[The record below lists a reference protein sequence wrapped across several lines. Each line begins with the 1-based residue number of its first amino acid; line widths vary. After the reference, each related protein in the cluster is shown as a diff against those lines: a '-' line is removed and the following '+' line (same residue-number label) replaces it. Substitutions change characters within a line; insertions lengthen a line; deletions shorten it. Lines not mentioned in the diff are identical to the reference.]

1 MEKKLK
7 ILIISSRPPY
17 WSANHGYNLA
27 LSLRNHAHMVDYL
40 TTYQFDRMESWMY
53 SVYEEKNEY
62 KLDLTFR
69 WTLKKVL
76 SSIITQPFTTLN
88 LFLKR
93 VLKIGRYDLI
103 NAPNI
108 PSEDITKA
116 IPDKNYDLVITL
128 FWQGLLSADIL
139 LPIYEKCKC
148 PIFIFP
154 VDMNPMTGGCS
165 NFWDCQRFT
174 YECKG
179 CPATILNN
187 NNRDTAH
194 KNYLLKKRIYQ
205 SIDYRIFGNTWMCN
219 HFKKS
224 GLFHYNQIGLKMCAT
239 DEQVFFPA
247 DKAQARTELGL
258 PQDKFIFFCGAA
270 SIKSKRKGF
279 DVLKK
284 ATSLFYQKYKG
295 SKNCLLVIA
304 GKTIPNISSLIKM
317 DTLCVGFLPM
327 EKLALMYSASDVYL
341 STSIQDAGPS
351 MVNQCL
357 MCGTP
362 VVAFKTGVAIDI
374 VKTGIT
380 GYLAKYNDTNDF
392 FQGMSY
398 LYEYADK
405 KSLRKS
411 CRQFA
416 LNLFSLDAVAK
427 SIENSFNEHINKDK
441 KAI

>member
-1 MEKKLK
+1 MENKLK

-27 LSLRNHAHMVDYL
+27 MSLRNQAHMVDYL

-53 SVYEEKNEY
+53 SVYEEKKEY
-62 KLDLTFR
+62 KLNLTFR
-69 WTLKKVL
+69 WTLGKVL
-76 SSIITQPFTTLN
+76 SSIITQPFTALN

-93 VLKIGRYDLI
+93 VLKVDQYGLVST
-103 NAPNI
+103 PSV
-108 PSEDITKA
+108 PSEDIAKA
-116 IPDKNYDLVITL
+116 IPGKNYDLIITL
-128 FWQGLLSADIL
+128 FWQGMLSADTIL
-139 LPIYEKCKC
+139 HIYEKCKC

-165 NFWDCQRFT
+165 NFWNCQRFT
-174 YECKG
+174 RECKG
-179 CPATILNN
+179 CPATILSNN
-187 NNRDTAH
+187 HRDTAH
-194 KNYLLKKRIYQ
+194 NNYLFKKKVYQ
-205 SIDYRIFGNTWMCN
+205 SIDCRVFGNTWMCN

-224 GLFHYNQIGLKMCAT
+224 GLFRNNQISMKMCAI
-239 DEQVFFPA
+239 DEQVFFPI

-284 ATSLFYQKYKG
+284 STSLFFKKYKEN
-295 SKNCLLVIA
+295 KDCLLVIA

-317 DTLCVGFLPM
+317 DTQCVGFLSM

-362 VVAFKTGVAIDI
+362 VVAFETGVAIDI

-380 GYLAKYNDTNDF
+380 GYIAKYNDADDF

-405 KSLRKS
+405 ESLRKS
-411 CRQFA
+411 CCQFA
-416 LNLFSLDAVAK
+416 VNLFSLDAIAI
-427 SIENSFNEHINKDK
+427 SIENSFNEHVNKDK
-441 KAI
+441 SNQ